1 MPTPTPQFTT
11 TQMADALRKARGIK
25 AAAAR
30 SLGCTRET
38 VVRYCKR
45 YPSVAAVCDEQREV
59 LVDIAEGKLTQEVD
73 QGTEWAVKM
82 VLTTLGKDRGY
93 VTRHEN
99 TGKDGGAIELNHGGL
114 TDDERTARLVAA
126 LDAIRNRLGGPTV
139 IDATFT
145 VGPATGPTDGGVPE

>member
-1 MPTPTPQFTT
+1 MATSRQRFTAA
-11 TQMADALRKARGIK
+11 QLADALRKARGIK

-30 SLGCTRET
+30 SLGCDRET
-38 VVRYCKR
+38 VVNYCKR

-93 VTRHEN
+93 VTRQEN
-99 TGKDGGAIELNHGGL
+99 TGKDGAPLKAMVEIHEIVVELPAMERGG
-114 TDDERTARLVAA
+114 
-126 LDAIRNRLGGPTV
+126 G
-139 IDATFT
+139 
-145 VGPATGPTDGGVPE
+145 